1 MNATLSRAVSLLCLL
16 MLLTSS
22 AAASARALS
31 DQQWR
36 DDLHQLSSAIN
47 KVHFKPFHNLSEAEF
62 DAATKELEA
71 QIPHMSDAEVIIDM
85 AIIVAQLR
93 DGHTRLH
100 IPRLYPEFA
109 LEAEL
114 GHSGTAPPK
123 VDSLRF
129 RQSPVRFELFDD
141 GLFVVGAHPDYLDL
155 IGQKVLNFDTTPV
168 AEAIEAVRSV
178 SFFENSSRAR
188 LMAPDR
194 LALPEVTQIL
204 GISRASDSVTIT
216 TVDDTGQTRT
226 TRLQTMNKPGQEF
239 VSGLPATLPS
249 WLKNRDK
256 YRWYEILEDHDA
268 IYVQINQF
276 EENPVSP
283 YGDFVAETIESAR
296 AAGVSRYVIDLRHNS
311 GGIGAWVTPFV
322 TGIGS
327 SEFNEYGRLY
337 VLVGRTTFSAAQHFM
352 HKFEELTYAAFVGE
366 PSGAKPSHYGDSK
379 RVVLENSGLTL
390 RVSTIYW
397 HSWLANDFRDE
408 INPHIAAP
416 LTSTDYFKGKDPAL
430 AAALQYQAPASLA
443 MQIDEQ
449 FREGNNQ
456 NALLLYQRYMA
467 DGTIRDHHTVIP
479 ELLTMADKLVEDGL
493 IRPGFFVYF
502 LADRSYPGDP
512 AIESGLNRIKA
523 LLD

>member
-1 MNATLSRAVSLLCLL
+1 MRATFSRAVPFLCLL
-16 MLLTSS
+16 IGFTLSP
-22 AAASARALS
+22 AASARALS

-36 DDLHQLSSAIN
+36 DDLHQLSSAI
-47 KVHFKPFHNLSEAEF
+47 KEIHFKPFHNVSEADF
-62 DAATKELEA
+62 DAAIKDLEA
-71 QIPHMSDAEVIIDM
+71 QVSHMSDAEIIVGM
-85 AIIVAQLR
+85 AKIVAQLR

-129 RQSPVRFELFDD
+129 QQSPVRFELFED
-141 GLFVVGAHPDYLDL
+141 GLFVVSARPDYRDL
-155 IGQKVLNFDTTPV
+155 IGQKVVDFGART
-168 AEAIEAVRSV
+168 ASEAIEAVKSV
-178 SFFENSSRAR
+178 SFFENTSRAR

-204 GISRASDSVTIT
+204 GISRASDSVTVT
-216 TVDDTGQTRT
+216 TSDDTGRTRI
-226 TRLQTMNKPGQEF
+226 TRLQTVSESGQDYE
-239 VSGLPATLPS
+239 SSLPATLPL

-256 YRWYEILEDHDA
+256 YRWFEVMEDRDA
-268 IYVQINQF
+268 IFVQVNQF
-276 EENPVSP
+276 EESPVVP
-283 YGDFVAETIESAR
+283 YGDFVAETLEAAR
-296 AAGVSRYVIDLRHNS
+296 EAGVSRYVIDLRHNS

-322 TGIGS
+322 TGIGR

-352 HKFEELTYAAFVGE
+352 HRFEELTYVAFVGE
-366 PSGAKPSHYGDSK
+366 PSGAKPSHYGDSR

-408 INPHIAAP
+408 INPHISAP
-416 LTSTDYFKGKDPAL
+416 LTSVDYFAGNDPAL
-430 AAALQYQAPASLA
+430 AAALQYRAPTSLA

-449 FREGNNQ
+449 FRQGKNQ

-467 DGTIRDHHTVIP
+467 DGTIRDHRKAIP

-493 IRPGFFVYF
+493 TRPGYFVYF
-502 LADRSYPGDP
+502 LADMAYPGDP
-512 AIESGLNRIKA
+512 ATESGLRRIRP

>member
-1 MNATLSRAVSLLCLL
+1 MKATSSHALFVLCFLIALTPRVAVS
-16 MLLTSS
+16 TG
-22 AAASARALS
+22 ALS

-36 DDLHQLSSAIN
+36 DDLHQLSTAVKEI
-47 KVHFKPFHNLSEAEF
+47 HFKPFHNLSEAEF
-62 DAATKELEA
+62 DAATKDLET
-71 QIPHMSDAEVIIDM
+71 QIPHMSDAEVIIGM
-85 AIIVAQLR
+85 AKIVAQLR

-100 IPRLYPEFA
+100 IPRLYPELA
-109 LEAEL
+109 LQAEL

-123 VDSLRF
+123 VESIRF
-129 RQSPVRFELFDD
+129 RQSPVRFELFED

-155 IGQKVLNFDTTPV
+155 VGQKVLKFDTTPV

-216 TVDDTGQTRT
+216 TVDDAGQTRT
-226 TRLQTMNKPGQEF
+226 NRLQTLNKPGQDY
-239 VSGLPATLPS
+239 VSGLPPTLPL

-256 YRWYEILEDHDA
+256 HRWYEILKDQDA
-268 IYVQINQF
+268 IYVQVNEF
-276 EENPVSP
+276 EESPVSP

-296 AAGVSRYVIDLRHNS
+296 EAGVSRYVIDLRHNS

-352 HKFEELTYAAFVGE
+352 HKFEELTYAVFVGE

-408 INPHIAAP
+408 IDPHISAP
-416 LTSTDYFKGKDPAL
+416 LTSTAYYGGEDPAL
-430 AAALQYQAPASLA
+430 SAALQYQAPASLA

-449 FREGNNQ
+449 FRDGKNQ
-456 NALLLYQRYMA
+456 NALLLYQRYMS
-467 DGTIRDHHTVIP
+467 DGTIRDHRSEIP

-493 IRPGFFVYF
+493 IRPGYFVYF
-502 LADRSYPGDP
+502 LADRAYPGNP
-512 AIESGLNRIKA
+512 AIESSLNRIEA